1 MSSFCLPQGRLYSG
15 QNIMKMTFP
24 ARQQLDAGRNDHHNV
39 CRRRQRKR

>member
-24 ARQQLDAGRNDHHNV
+24 ARQQ
-39 CRRRQRKR
+39 